1 MRRWK
6 AIKSSGIVNSPFEG
20 RVHLS
25 QEEEVAKLARIGLF
39 RVENCS
45 PRSIYASFELKTKTP
60 SSLSSMI
67 AG

>member
-25 QEEEVAKLARIGLF
+25 QEGEVAKLARIGLF

-45 PRSIYASFELKTKTP
+45 PRSIYASFELKT
-60 SSLSSMI
+60 
-67 AG
+67 